1 MRLPPLRI
9 PEHQAGVKSVLNMSL
24 LPRGETG
31 LTLRTFWSHYL
42 LIKHSFPGAFQTTCP
57 RRGKSHRPMV
67 DRAMDDN
74 DQPVNR
80 DIGSATQVVD
90 FATSSSEVSQPQNVH
105 TAQFPPG
112 PKAEV
117 VQPLLADSHVTL
129 EAPEN
134 KWEAQSSD
142 DQIVPIDTQE
152 GTTPG
157 QQDRSTQP
165 TSKEL
170 HQTLEISEIREARLN
185 LGDEVPP
192 DELPPASKGKDAEKF
207 VLPVGPESRTEETEN
222 LSSPV
227 EPRVPSPVHAPIG
240 GNSAEN
246 ITPLVT
252 PAPKK
257 KLIERLPAGI
267 RQWPFGD
274 ASGKKTN
281 DLNKTVLKKDDQKRD
296 PKTDDQKKDIQKE
309 QNKDDQK
316 KNQRNDDLK
325 EPEVS
330 QKGLGGTELKE
341 TEKAPASVST
351 IKTVSIID

>member
-1 MRLPPLRI
+1 
-9 PEHQAGVKSVLNMSL
+9 
-24 LPRGETG
+24 
-31 LTLRTFWSHYL
+31 
-42 LIKHSFPGAFQTTCP
+42 
-57 RRGKSHRPMV
+57 
-67 DRAMDDN
+67 MDDN

-142 DQIVPIDTQE
+142 DQ
-152 GTTPG
+152 TPG

-170 HQTLEISEIREARLN
+170 HRILEISEIREARLN
-185 LGDEVPP
+185 LGDEVPA

-207 VLPVGPESRTEETEN
+207 VVPVGPESRIEETET

-296 PKTDDQKKDIQKE
+296 PKIDDQKKD
-309 QNKDDQK
+309 
-316 KNQRNDDLK
+316 QRNDDLK

-330 QKGLGGTELKE
+330 QKALGGTELKD